1 MSQFNKYGEIITED
15 NESGQAFQR
24 DGRQAG
30 SQALFNP
37 LGVITVFLSILLML
51 GFMTM
56 YKTYKN
62 IVRDTDYFEAFTQI
76 ERLSQDEYKNYI
88 TQNSKFP
95 EIYRYSTAENLR

>member
-15 NESGQAFQR
+15 TEPGQAFQR
-24 DGRQAG
+24 AGRQAG
-30 SQALFNP
+30 PQAIVNP

-62 IVRDTDYFEAFTQI
+62 IVQDADYFEAFTQI
-76 ERLSQDEYKNYI
+76 ERLSQEEYKNYI
-88 TQNSKFP
+88 APNSKIP
-95 EIYRYSTAENLR
+95 EIYKYSTAENLR